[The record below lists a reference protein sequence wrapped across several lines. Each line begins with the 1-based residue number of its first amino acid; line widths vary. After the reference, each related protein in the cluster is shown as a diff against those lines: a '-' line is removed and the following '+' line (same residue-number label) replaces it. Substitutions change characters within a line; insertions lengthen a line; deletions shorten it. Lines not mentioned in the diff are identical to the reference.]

1 MNNIILCG
9 FMGCGKTTVG
19 KILAKTADMRFI
31 DMDKYIEDKA
41 HMTVKEIFA
50 EKGEDGFR
58 EMEHQACIDLSKEIN
73 NVIAAGG
80 GTLTFQ
86 RNVDVLSKT
95 GTIVLIDA
103 SYEVLCGRLKNDTVR
118 PLLQCENRNHKI
130 KELLEKRMP
139 LYKNAAEIFVNGNIS
154 PKNVAQEILDKIS
167 FKQRKSY

>member
-19 KILAKTADMRFI
+19 KNLAKTANMRFI

-58 EMEHQACIDLSKEIN
+58 QMEHQACIDLAKESN

-86 RNVDVLSKT
+86 KNVDVLTKT
-95 GTIVLIDA
+95 GIIVLIDA
-103 SYEVLCGRLKNDTVR
+103 SYETLCDRLKNDTAR
-118 PLLQCENRNHKI
+118 PLLQCENRNQKI

-139 LYKNAAEIFVNGNIS
+139 LYKKAAEISVNGNLS
-154 PKNVAQEILDKIS
+154 PKKVAQEILDKV
-167 FKQRKSY
+167 K